1 LSHQRIIVDMDLKSS
16 TFSLV
21 DFSPLKNPEDFSTM
35 LWRDVED
42 YTNVLKTYSDLY
54 SSTENYLKISVRKA
68 ILSQVTQF

>member
-1 LSHQRIIVDMDLKSS
+1 MDLKSS
-16 TFSLV
+16 TPSLV

-54 SSTENYLKISVRKA
+54 SSTGNYYLKISVRRA